1 MSELVGLVRREI
13 TIALRRGR
21 PRVAD
26 VAKTLELS
34 PRTMQRRL
42 ANQGTSFSVELDA
55 VLRERALSGL
65 EGTGV
70 AGKCDSVAELSHALG
85 YKRQAS
91 LSRAVRR
98 WTGAPPKTLLLRT

>member
-1 MSELVGLVRREI
+1 MSDLVVLVRREI
-13 TIALRRGR
+13 TIALRRER
-21 PRVAD
+21 PTVGD
-26 VAKTLELS
+26 VAEKLELS

-42 ANQGTSFSVELDA
+42 ALQGTSFSVELDA
-55 VLRERALSGL
+55 VLRECALNGL
-65 EGTGV
+65 AEKGV
-70 AGKCDSVAELSHALG
+70 AGKCESLGELSHSLG